1 MKLACYD
8 GLARSRVSSATMGT
22 QVLMAVRWS
31 VNDGGLSIGSH
42 TVSQETGMRCVIE
55 TRRGMLVSIAAA
67 GWMCAALISSSLW
80 AQNFPT
86 KPVRYIIPFP
96 AGTSNDI
103 VGRLLTDK
111 LTRLWG
117 QQVVVENRVGASGTI
132 GAAYVA
138 KTAAPDGYT
147 LLHCNIAPNAISL
160 SMIAKLPY
168 EHKDFAPVTRI
179 GMPPNVFTVHPST
192 PFKTIKEMVA
202 YAQANPGKLSYASGL
217 VGTSPHLSMEL
228 LKQRLK
234 FNVVHIPF
242 VNAEQGVQQVMAG
255 EIPINVTNMPTIVSK
270 VQGKRLRALGVGSA
284 KRQPL
289 LPDVPTMQESG
300 VPDFEVNSWYG
311 VCAPAAVPAALLDK
325 LNADIVSVLR
335 QPDLEQR
342 LTDLGMPP
350 APTTRD
356 EFDKFMRGEIARW
369 AKVIQDAKI
378 PKQ

>member
-1 MKLACYD
+1 MHGAKAASR
-8 GLARSRVSSATMGT
+8 GLRC
-22 QVLMAVRWS
+22 AV
-31 VNDGGLSIGSH
+31 
-42 TVSQETGMRCVIE
+42 
-55 TRRGMLVSIAAA
+55 AAA
-67 GWMCAALISSSLW
+67 AWMCAALISNSLW
-80 AQNFPT
+80 AQNYPV

-103 VGRLLTDK
+103 VGRLLTDR

-138 KTAAPDGYT
+138 KQVPADGYT

-168 EHKDFAPVTRI
+168 EHKDFAPITRI

-192 PFKTIKEMVA
+192 PFKSIKEMVA
-202 YAQANPGKLSYASGL
+202 FAKANPGKMSYASGL

-234 FNVVHIPF
+234 FDVVHIPF

-270 VQGKRLRALGVGSA
+270 VQGGRLRALGVGSA
-284 KRQPL
+284 KRQAL

-325 LNADIVSVLR
+325 LNADITEVLR
-335 QPDLEQR
+335 QSELGQR
-342 LTDLGMPP
+342 LSDLGMPP

-369 AKVIQDAKI
+369 AKVIADAKI